1 MKSFL
6 TIICIVLMVGCAP
19 PQRQSQ
25 QYQQQP
31 QQRPSEAQQQ
41 QKLYISAFNSSSRA
55 YEQCLGDVKKS
66 DDGVLVYKEVMFE
79 NKNSSNR
86 LDLMGAKRF
95 ITPRQ
100 STALKNMLVQTQKCR
115 EDRLKAIANMPFIP
129 EVLKS
134 YSAKMEIIYSKLL
147 SKSIT
152 IGEANQQRMEVITDT
167 EAKMSDARQRLDKD
181 FRDRYDRE
189 TALDLQRQ
197 NIAAQQRAAFAAES
211 AAASQ
216 QQQQLFNNAQQL
228 LRGDGGGQ
236 VNCYPTPGVPGS
248 TYCR

>member
-1 MKSFL
+1 MKKISVIACTL
-6 TIICIVLMVGCAP
+6 LIAGCAP
-19 PQRQSQ
+19 PQGQSQ

-31 QQRPSEAQQQ
+31 QRQSQALQQ
-41 QKLYISAFNSSSRA
+41 QKALISTFSSASRT

-86 LDLMGAKRF
+86 LELMGAKRF
-95 ITPRQ
+95 ITPKQ

-115 EDRLKAIANMPFIP
+115 EDRLKAIATMPFIP